1 MNNFK
6 TVAMKKTKFTETQIV
21 NALKEYEAGKSVTDI
36 CRELSINKQTLYN
49 WKKKYSGMDSSQLA
63 ELKALKEENARLK
76 RMYAELAMDNIV
88 LKDVIS
94 KKF

>member
-1 MNNFK
+1 
-6 TVAMKKTKFTETQIV
+6 MKKTKFTETQIV
-21 NALKEYEAGKSVTDI
+21 NALKEYEAGKSAADI
-36 CRELSINKQTLYN
+36 CRDLGVNKQTFYN

-76 RMYAELAMDNIV
+76 KMYAELAMDNVI

>member
-1 MNNFK
+1 
-6 TVAMKKTKFTETQIV
+6 MKKSKHTESQIV
-21 NALKEYEAGKSVTDI
+21 KVLQEYENGRNVEDI
-36 CRELSINKQTLYN
+36 CLDLGIHKATFYN
-49 WKKKYSGMDSSQLA
+49 WKKRYSGMDATHLS

-76 RMYAELAMDNIV
+76 KMYAELAMDNVV

>member
-1 MNNFK
+1 
-6 TVAMKKTKFTETQIV
+6 MKKSKFTETQIV
-21 NALKEYEAGKSVTDI
+21 HALKEYEAGRSVPDI
-36 CRELSINKQTLYN
+36 CRELGVNKQTFYN

-76 RMYAELAMDNIV
+76 KMYAELAMDVVV
-88 LKDVIS
+88 LKDVLS

>member
-1 MNNFK
+1 
-6 TVAMKKTKFTETQIV
+6 MKKSKHTEAQIV
-21 NALKEYEAGKSVTDI
+21 KVLQEYENGRNVDDI
-36 CRELSINKQTLYN
+36 CRDLCIHKATFYN
-49 WKKKYSGMDSSQLA
+49 WKKRYSGMDAAHLS

-76 RMYAELAMDNIV
+76 KMYAELAMDNVV

>member
-1 MNNFK
+1 
-6 TVAMKKTKFTETQIV
+6 MKKTKFTEAQIV
-21 NALKEYEAGKSVTDI
+21 HALKVHEAGKSVTDI
-36 CRELSINKQTLYN
+36 CRDLGINKQTLYN
-49 WKKKYSGMDSSQLA
+49 WKNKYSGMDTSQLA

-76 RMYAELAMDNIV
+76 KMYAELAMDNVI

>member
-1 MNNFK
+1 
-6 TVAMKKTKFTETQIV
+6 MKKSKFTETQIV
-21 NALKEYEAGKSVTDI
+21 NALKEYEAGKSVADI
-36 CRELSINKQTLYN
+36 CRELGVNKQTLYN
-49 WKKKYSGMDSSQLA
+49 WKKKYSGMDSSQLS

-76 RMYAELAMDNIV
+76 KMYAELAMDNMV

>member
-1 MNNFK
+1 
-6 TVAMKKTKFTETQIV
+6 MKKTKFTETQIV
-21 NALKEYEAGKSVTDI
+21 HALKEYEAGKSVTDI
-36 CRELSINKQTLYN
+36 CRDLGINKQTLYN
-49 WKKKYSGMDSSQLA
+49 WKNKYSGMDSSQLA

-76 RMYAELAMDNIV
+76 KMYVELAMDNVI

>member
-1 MNNFK
+1 
-6 TVAMKKTKFTETQIV
+6 MKKTKFTESQIV
-21 NALKEYEAGKSVTDI
+21 HALKEYEAGKSVTDI
-36 CRELSINKQTLYN
+36 CRDLGINKQTLYN
-49 WKKKYSGMDSSQLA
+49 WKNKYSGMDTSQLA

-76 RMYAELAMDNIV
+76 KMYAELAMDNVI

>member
-1 MNNFK
+1 
-6 TVAMKKTKFTETQIV
+6 MKKTKFTEAQIV
-21 NALKEYEAGKSVTDI
+21 HALKEYEAGKSVTDI
-36 CRELSINKQTLYN
+36 CRDLGINKQTLYN
-49 WKKKYSGMDSSQLA
+49 WKNKYSGMDTSQLA

-76 RMYAELAMDNIV
+76 KMYAELAMDNVI